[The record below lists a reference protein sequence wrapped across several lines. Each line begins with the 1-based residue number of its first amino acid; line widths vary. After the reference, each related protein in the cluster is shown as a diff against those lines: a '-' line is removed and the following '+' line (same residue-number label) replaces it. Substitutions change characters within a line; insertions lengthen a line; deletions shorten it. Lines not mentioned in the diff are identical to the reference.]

1 MNKTDLIDVIFKNQT
16 GKTITKI
23 QIGKIVDLL
32 FESIANELNRGKEIQ
47 ISDFGTFGLTE
58 KITKPIIK
66 VKSKLENTRKKKR
79 KRTI

>member
-16 GKTITKI
+16 GKIITKI

-32 FESIANELNRGKEIQ
+32 FDSIASELNRGKEIQ